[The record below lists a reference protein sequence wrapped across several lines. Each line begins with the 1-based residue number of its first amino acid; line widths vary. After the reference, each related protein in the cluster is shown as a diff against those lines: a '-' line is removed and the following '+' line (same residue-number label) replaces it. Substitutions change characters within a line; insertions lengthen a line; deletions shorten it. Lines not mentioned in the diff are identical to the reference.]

1 MSEQPIV
8 GQGVPRSPFKEKV
21 EEDCVEDSGLADY
34 SKTPVDDVPSLIVD
48 SQVLDSSSSQR
59 QSTEE
64 ILPVL
69 NRAPSQTVKVH
80 LQS

>member
-8 GQGVPRSPFKEKV
+8 GQDVPRSLFGEK
-21 EEDCVEDSGLADY
+21 DRVEDSGLADC
-34 SKTPVDDVPSLIVD
+34 SDAPVDDVPSLIVD
-48 SQVLDSSSSQR
+48 SQGLDSSSSRR

-64 ILPVL
+64 ILSAL
-69 NRAPSQTVKVH
+69 NRAPSQSVKVR